1 MLEEGLREMM
11 EVTSRFFQY
20 ITQKMK
26 KKTIGGVTIRS
37 RD

>member
-26 KKTIGGVTIRS
+26 KKRS
-37 RD
+37 AA